1 MQHSLPES
9 IKFSPEIMIDTNVF
23 GGAIGGIGGTCTA
36 RLDNG
41 MTWTV
46 KPEPNT
52 IQHDNIANNEY
63 AIISRIV
70 CS

>member
-1 MQHSLPES
+1 
-9 IKFSPEIMIDTNVF
+9 MIDTNVF

-36 RLDNG
+36 RLDDG